1 MWMLYI
7 SEKFSLIIR
16 PSCLF
21 SLIIRVITQ
30 LVIVL
35 FKQNKKWKILYKSNK
50 AFQTLLGGLLGF
62 YLPQESSFCFHWW
75 SMVFMSISI
84 SLGLCS
90 NFNYDHILI
99 ILSVASTERLFV
111 ILSALVA
118 QVEPAFPEWFPPGNL
133 LTRDV
138 IDKSKNLGT
147 KMIQIKKN
155 NFKAYGHYK
164 FKWFHFGIQ
173 DCDVSFQSSVC
184 WDVESPVTQDS
195 GRASGRPCWL
205 G

>member
-1 MWMLYI
+1 MLYI

-21 SLIIRVITQ
+21 SLIIGFITQ

-50 AFQTLLGGLLGF
+50 AFQTLLGGLLGL
-62 YLPQESSFCFHWW
+62 YLPRESSLCFQWW

-84 SLGLCS
+84 SLVIRS

-99 ILSVASTERLFV
+99 ILSVASTERLLV

-118 QVEPAFPEWFPPGNL
+118 QVEPAFPEWLPPGNL

-138 IDKSKNLGT
+138 IDKNKNLGT

-173 DCDVSFQSSVC
+173 DCGVSFQSSAC
-184 WDVESPVTQDS
+184 WNVESPVTQDS
-195 GRASGRPCWL
+195 GYACGRPCWL

>member
-7 SEKFSLIIR
+7 SGKFSLIIR

-21 SLIIRVITQ
+21 SLISRFITQ

-50 AFQTLLGGLLGF
+50 AFQTLLGGLLGL
-62 YLPQESSFCFHWW
+62 YLPRESSLCFQWW
-75 SMVFMSISI
+75 GMVFMSISI
-84 SLGLCS
+84 SLGICS

-99 ILSVASTERLFV
+99 ILSVASTEKLFV
-111 ILSALVA
+111 ILSALVT
-118 QVEPAFPEWFPPGNL
+118 QVEPAFPEWLPPGNL

-138 IDKSKNLGT
+138 IGKSRNLGT

-164 FKWFHFGIQ
+164 FKWFNFGIQ
-173 DCDVSFQSSVC
+173 DCDVSFQSSGY

-195 GRASGRPCWL
+195 GCACGRPCWL